1 MLQPPFLSLLP
12 LEYFEDKTNF
22 KVFNSH
28 TGIYVL
34 FHSKIMNIMNKLTTQ
49 KQGRRILQT
58 QRHLPV
64 QLQITETTVR
74 IPLWTYILIQH
85 NSSGARVSKLHIIQC
100 TFLRTFIK

>member
-1 MLQPPFLSLLP
+1 
-12 LEYFEDKTNF
+12 
-22 KVFNSH
+22 
-28 TGIYVL
+28 
-34 FHSKIMNIMNKLTTQ
+34 MNKLTTQ

-74 IPLWTYILIQH
+74 IPLCTYILIQH
-85 NSSGARVSKLHIIQC
+85 NSSEARSKLHIIQC

>member
-1 MLQPPFLSLLP
+1 
-12 LEYFEDKTNF
+12 
-22 KVFNSH
+22 
-28 TGIYVL
+28 
-34 FHSKIMNIMNKLTTQ
+34 MNKLTTQ

-74 IPLWTYILIQH
+74 IPLWTYILIQYILH
-85 NSSGARVSKLHIIQC
+85 GLKLVNYVHIIQC